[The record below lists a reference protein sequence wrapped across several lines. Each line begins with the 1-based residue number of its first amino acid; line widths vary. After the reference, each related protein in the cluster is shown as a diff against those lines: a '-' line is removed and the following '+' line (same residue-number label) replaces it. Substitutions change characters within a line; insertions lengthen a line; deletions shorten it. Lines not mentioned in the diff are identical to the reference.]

1 MRRLG
6 IDIGGTKTLCVVV
19 DGVGGDTRV
28 VEERRVATDATGD
41 AVAAVV
47 GLARGFEDVASLG
60 LGIAALVTRDG
71 TAVTTTHLPGVRD
84 VPLRAVLSEQLG
96 LPVVVDNDGTCAAV
110 AEWRLG
116 AARGYDEVL
125 AVTIGTTAGMMLVN
139 APAVLLGERALG
151 LVPLVLVRRLAA
163 AIFAGLG
170 LWLLW
175 QLLIR

>member
-47 GLARGFEDVASLG
+47 GLARGFENVASLG

-96 LPVVVDNDGTCAAV
+96 FNLTQSLSDCYEMIDM
-110 AEWRLG
+110 
-116 AARGYDEVL
+116 GYPDRAKTWLNYIGWLFVGSQIDEVNL
-125 AVTIGTTAGMMLVN
+125 KELIDEMVVEEATLD
-139 APAVLLGERALG
+139 LDS
-151 LVPLVLVRRLAA
+151 RLAA
-163 AIFAGLG
+163 LFDEKS
-170 LWLLW
+170 
-175 QLLIR
+175 